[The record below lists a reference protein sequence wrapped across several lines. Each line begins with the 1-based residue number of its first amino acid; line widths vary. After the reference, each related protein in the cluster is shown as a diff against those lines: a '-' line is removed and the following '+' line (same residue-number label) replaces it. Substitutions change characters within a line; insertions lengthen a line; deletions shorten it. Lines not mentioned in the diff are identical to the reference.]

1 MDVLFL
7 CGSAAF
13 RVYRKILF
21 FLLSDTHLYKNKNYF
36 LIKVSIKEI
45 SKKYG
50 ICIIQATN
58 GSREFMELCL

>member
-1 MDVLFL
+1 MKKF
-7 CGSAAF
+7 SYA
-13 RVYRKILF
+13 
-21 FLLSDTHLYKNKNYF
+21 
-36 LIKVSIKEI
+36 KEI

>member
-45 SKKYG
+45 MLK
-50 ICIIQATN
+50 
-58 GSREFMELCL
+58 